1 MLAEKV
7 SPCGEKRVVFR
18 KGEKDEKE
26 VWVEVW
32 EGKGVVNVRSVG
44 DVVGSVYNDT
54 SFGGIRWNA
63 AGDRFFLLFF
73 FSSQS
78 FLLSHI

>member
-1 MLAEKV
+1 M
-7 SPCGEKRVVFR
+7 FR

-44 DVVGSVYNDT
+44 DVVSSVYNDS
-54 SFGGIRWNA
+54 SFGGIQWNEG
-63 AGDRFFLLFF
+63 GDRY
-73 FSSQS
+73 
-78 FLLSHI
+78 